1 MKNEDVNQLIG
12 SRIRNLR
19 EAAGLSQEEFAR
31 LLGVGRTAVS
41 MWESGRNKPRLDKI
55 YKMSKILGVKPEDI
69 VPSLS
74 VSEIELL
81 DIPKPVKIIP
91 IYSLPVSAGNGMFP
105 DEIYILDKLPVHRV
119 DVDFA
124 VKVDGDSM
132 EPVVPDG
139 AIVFVKETPEARDG
153 DMVLCTYDDHV
164 FVKWFHRRGDDIY
177 LISENPLYSPI
188 KVEEHDKF
196 IIHGVVMDVLRGGK
210 PRRKFK

>member
-1 MKNEDVNQLIG
+1 MNMIMIG
-12 SRIRNLR
+12 SRDIGRKIKELR
-19 EAAGLSQEEFAR
+19 KKRGLTQKDLGEMVGLDQTTISGYENGRRQIDLQKLMKIAQA
-31 LLGVGRTAVS
+31 LGVDLKELISVDS
-41 MWESGRNKPRLDKI
+41 KP
-55 YKMSKILGVKPEDI
+55 
-69 VPSLS
+69 
-74 VSEIELL
+74 SEIS
-81 DIPKPVKIIP
+81 KVAKIIP
-91 IYSLPVSAGNGMFP
+91 LYSLPASAGNGMFP
-105 DEIYILDKLPVHRV
+105 DEIYILDKIPTHRI

-124 VKVDGDSM
+124 IKVEGDSM

-177 LISENPLYSPI
+177 LISEIPLYSPI